1 MKKRI
6 ITFIVVAMLVLVY
19 ALPASAH
26 TTGPCNDSNEDGN
39 FSGREY
45 AEHHISEFAK
55 AGNLGNDAHKPGTH
69 RGFSICL

>member
-1 MKKRI
+1 MMKKRI
-6 ITFIVVAMLVLVY
+6 IIFIAVAMLVLAY

-26 TTGPCNDSNEDGN
+26 TTGPCNGDKT
-39 FSGREY
+39 GREY

-69 RGFSICL
+69 RGFSVCL